1 MYFTYQNPMTN
12 WGDPI
17 EKLMEWKQVSFE
29 DKEKEES
36 KHIEDIQ
43 EDLNKEKEIN
53 EAQQES
59 KEELSIFSLITR
71 TELLIDKYKELKKEA
86 NKLSKNKEDK
96 WYEKEHKS
104 QIENRIRR
112 LEQIK
117 KFLNRYEKKPEH
129 LSAKSLARYDR
140 ELLWFQNEI
149 DQFEERRDFIVL
161 EKASGLTPY
170 KIDIHTFKDAKE
182 IRSAYDKVNDMLRK
196 LNSLELDAA
205 LRTELKEE
213 LEWLQKYL
221 EESING
227 TIDAGKQ
234 PFVLKHWQDFIQL
247 GIIDPTLSNYI
258 VPETTYKKEDK
269 DNNTSVDQPNYVI
282 DKDWN
287 KVCRPVVNY
296 NSPGEARKKWWILW
310 AMDYMLAKTNMT
322 PQQRQFWKWAWN
334 LALVWGW
341 IYLWWKALSS
351 ILWFGKDKWKN
362 RRKWIWW
369 IVWGTL
375 LLQWA
380 TWKSPIQ
387 AIKELFNG
395 WDVTERISWRL
406 GWWVEWS
413 DIWPD
418 TPQEVITYY
427 HGFTWVPAM
436 FAWLKISELKT
447 IIKKDTNGKM
457 KIENYDA
464 LALRLDNSKNTAAAD
479 IVRKLKIDNDP
490 HNIIHLTLEW
500 MWLNRDKIQEWWD
513 MLFEKYSVDAL
524 DRLISINDFMEQ
536 NKYEKMNIDWL
547 RDDVK
552 NYVATGNPSLVALE
566 KAWLFSTDWKT
577 EKVAETDLD
586 IKNFN
591 EANDTLWLK
600 DKVDS
605 LSVSENQKKI
615 LVAAGNLLSKE
626 TNNNKNIE
634 FKEFGWNV
642 YLKTYGEWTPINVAR
657 KTISWLDYNSVDIFF
672 ESTMEMIKVANLTNY
687 IKKLFRWRSQ
697 NLDRPFEITSAVDW
711 IRLNWVWDLVYKEK
725 DKDPNLKRYEIKKY
739 DPSYTEV
746 IDSWWWGD
754 LKWISPILNKYTN
767 EYANYLN
774 SLDIRHVNSKSKN
787 IPN

>member
-1 MYFTYQNPMTN
+1 MTN
-12 WGDPI
+12 GGDPI
-17 EKLMEWKQVSFE
+17 EKLMEGKQVSFE

-96 WYEKEHKS
+96 GYEKEHKS

-140 ELLWFQNEI
+140 ELLGFQNEI

-213 LEWLQKYL
+213 LEGLQKYL

-282 DKDWN
+282 DKDGN

-296 NSPGEARKKWWILW
+296 NSPGEARKKGGILG

-322 PQQRQFWKWAWN
+322 PQQRQFWKGAGN
-334 LALVWGW
+334 LALVGGG
-341 IYLWWKALSS
+341 IYLGWKALSS
-351 ILWFGKDKWKN
+351 ILGFGKDKGKN
-362 RRKWIWW
+362 RRKWIGG
-369 IVWGTL
+369 IVGGTL
-375 LLQWA
+375 LLQGA
-380 TWKSPIQ
+380 TGKSPIQ

-395 WDVTERISWRL
+395 GDVTERISGRL
-406 GWWVEWS
+406 GGGVEGS
-413 DIWPD
+413 DIGPD

-427 HGFTWVPAM
+427 HGFTGVPAM
-436 FAWLKISELKT
+436 FAGLKISELKT

-490 HNIIHLTLEW
+490 HNIIHLTLEG
-500 MWLNRDKIQEWWD
+500 MGLNRDKIQEGGD

-536 NKYEKMNIDWL
+536 NKYEKMNIDGL

-566 KAWLFSTDWKT
+566 KAGLFSTDGKT

-591 EANDTLWLK
+591 EANDTLGLK

-634 FKEFGWNV
+634 FKEFGGNV

-657 KTISWLDYNSVDIFF
+657 KTISGLDYNSVDIFF

-687 IKKLFRWRSQ
+687 IKKLFRGRSQ

-711 IRLNWVWDLVYKEK
+711 IRLNGVGDLVYKEK

-746 IDSWWWGD
+746 IDSGWGGD
-754 LKWISPILNKYTN
+754 LKGISPILNKYTN